1 MCSMTGDACLYAH
14 DQLEKVGVSIK
25 TAAMALNM
33 SMLVVK
39 SPQLEINAVIGEGKV
54 VDLQRRLHNAV

>member
-1 MCSMTGDACLYAH
+1 M
-14 DQLEKVGVSIK
+14 IK

-33 SMLVVK
+33 SILVVK
-39 SPQLEINAVIGEGKV
+39 SPQFEINAVIGEGKV